1 MNLQEEGQHKERLL
15 ITGATGFIGKYILE
29 KAIELGFDVWV
40 AVRKESARERFE
52 GLPIH
57 LLEVDFYSADQM
69 AQQFAKIPLSLST
82 EAPFRY
88 VIHNAGLT
96 KTPHKKEFQE
106 VNAEHTRRLLEA
118 LERMPALPERF
129 ILMSSMGSYGKN
141 RSHHPLDASMPHEPN
156 TLYGK
161 SKLLA
166 EHYVRQ
172 SDFRYTILNPTGV
185 YGFGDQDYWLSIDTM
200 KKGWSFLSGR
210 KHQQLSF
217 VYVRDLVQA
226 LFLVMTHPEAEGK
239 NYLVS
244 DGQTYDDHDF
254 TLFASKHIHRK
265 VREVRVPLSIIYIA
279 CVLGELYGK
288 LTGHPI
294 ALNLD
299 KYPILKQ
306 RNWQCNIAPLLALG
320 YRPQYDLAKGL
331 DESFALAKE
340 RGVH

>member
-1 MNLQEEGQHKERLL
+1 
-15 ITGATGFIGKYILE
+15 
-29 KAIELGFDVWV
+29 
-40 AVRKESARERFE
+40 
-52 GLPIH
+52 
-57 LLEVDFYSADQM
+57 
-69 AQQFAKIPLSLST
+69 
-82 EAPFRY
+82 
-88 VIHNAGLT
+88 
-96 KTPHKKEFQE
+96 
-106 VNAEHTRRLLEA
+106 
-118 LERMPALPERF
+118 
-129 ILMSSMGSYGKN
+129 
-141 RSHHPLDASMPHEPN
+141 
-156 TLYGK
+156 
-161 SKLLA
+161 
-166 EHYVRQ
+166 
-172 SDFRYTILNPTGV
+172 
-185 YGFGDQDYWLSIDTM
+185 M

-226 LFLVMTHPEAEGK
+226 LFLVMTHPEAEGR

-279 CVLGELYGK
+279 CILGELYGK